1 MWYILAVENVVLQI
15 AMGTTNPQIKWE
27 YLSYE
32 KDLEKREPW
41 FRNILR
47 NNIPNTANPAE
58 WGQH

>member
-1 MWYILAVENVVLQI
+1 MLAVENVVLQI
-15 AMGTTNPQIKWE
+15 AMGTTNPLIKWE

-58 WGQH
+58 